1 MRERI
6 KPEQID
12 ELKKCVEENKSLTIM
27 MLKTG
32 LPQKSIINALRKYLG
47 VTGKEAAKLGTPYA
61 TKTQHLN

>member
-6 KPEQID
+6 KQEQLD

-32 LPQKSIINALRKYLG
+32 LPQKSIIDALRKHFG
-47 VTGKEAAKLGTPYA
+47 VTRKEAVKLGTPYA
-61 TKTQHLN
+61 TKI